1 MTDQLEPEELV
12 SFKETLIA
20 NAMQVD
26 TLCQLFI
33 EKGIITM
40 DEFFKKLK
48 VVEAEYRYKAESSSK
63 LG

>member
-1 MTDQLEPEELV
+1 MAEQSEPEEPAC
-12 SFKETLIA
+12 FKEILMA

-48 VVEAEYRYKAESSSK
+48 VVETEHRYKK
-63 LG
+63 